1 MNAFSSLTHTPQPQL
16 ALDRIDVLRQL
27 EAFVSQWPSD
37 LQQSFL
43 QIAKYLTGIVVS
55 PVGGL
60 PLAGGHPH
68 LRKWECII
76 PTTPSRFD
84 IIAASR
90 YACPA
95 DGAQHQEAAH
105 VTSVSDGRR
114 RVCNTHL

>member
-16 ALDRIDVLRQL
+16 ALDSIDVLRQL
-27 EAFVSQWPSD
+27 EACVSQWPSD

-68 LRKWECII
+68 LRKWESII
-76 PTTPSRFD
+76 PAMLCSPSHAIVGSETPADTRE
-84 IIAASR
+84 ASR
-90 YACPA
+90 ELWLLEKGFP
-95 DGAQHQEAAH
+95 E
-105 VTSVSDGRR
+105 
-114 RVCNTHL
+114 